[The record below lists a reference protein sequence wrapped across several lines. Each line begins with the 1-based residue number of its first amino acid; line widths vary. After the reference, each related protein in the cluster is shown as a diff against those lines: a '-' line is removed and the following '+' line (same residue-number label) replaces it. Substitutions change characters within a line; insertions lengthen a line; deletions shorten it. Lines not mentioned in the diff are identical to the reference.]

1 MPDGLPPTLTI
12 DQAAELLQCDR
23 DTAAERLNS
32 GELPGLKLGRSW
44 VIPADAFMRRV
55 NELAIELA
63 EQRRQALKDGRGK
76 RQNSAPEP
84 LPSLT
89 VVAATSGKRGR
100 ARRVPPSLESLAGL
114 MRGVA

>member
-12 DQAAELLQCDR
+12 DQAAELLKCDR

-44 VIPADAFMRRV
+44 VIPAEAFMRRI

-63 EQRRQALKDGRGK
+63 EQRRKDQKDAMAKAGQPTPAALP
-76 RQNSAPEP
+76 A
-84 LPSLT
+84 LT
-89 VVAATSGKRGR
+89 VVASSQGKRGR
-100 ARRVPPSLESLAGL
+100 ARRVPPTLESLAN
-114 MRGVA
+114 MMQGVA